1 MAPPSP
7 RSLRLSAVV
16 FCLVLLVACGT
27 EGVATSPADSPAAPL
42 QRVSAGSG
50 GAQGN
55 GPSGEPAISGDGR
68 FIAFSSQAS
77 NLVDGDT
84 NGNRDIFVHDRETGI
99 TQRVS
104 VASDGTQ
111 GDGSSGQPAIS
122 ADGRFVAFFS
132 FAANLVPG
140 DTNGTGDVFLHEL
153 QTGLTRRVSVST
165 GGAQGNGFSS
175 TPSISGD
182 GRFIA
187 FESSASNLVA
197 GNNNNNTDVF
207 VHDRLEDST
216 QGAWANPKQFGNLPG
231 GAPKIS
237 ADGLVVAFAVHLQ
250 DWASDDTRGRSQVLV
265 RDLTTG
271 VTAPAGGNPVSDFG
285 IGAAGALSISA
296 DGSWVALRSNATDL
310 VPGDTN
316 QADDVFVIGRE
327 RGTVWRASVD
337 SAGDQGNGASGEPT
351 VSGDGRFVAFW
362 SVAFNLLEQ
371 DSNGTGDIFVHD
383 QETGITRQVSVGHD
397 GADGDGSSAS
407 PSISADARFIAFE
420 SEASNLVPD
429 DTNGLQDVF
438 VAVSPLHHGNR

>member
-1 MAPPSP
+1 MAPPSTRSP
-7 RSLRLSAVV
+7 RLPALV
-16 FCLVLLVACGT
+16 FCVFLLVACGP
-27 EGVATSPADSPAAPL
+27 EGLATPPAESPARPL
-42 QRVSAGSG
+42 QRVSVDSS

-55 GPSGEPAISGDGR
+55 GPSGEPAISADGR

-84 NGNRDIFVHDRETGI
+84 NGSRDIFVHDRETGI

-104 VASDGTQ
+104 VASDGIQ
-111 GDGSSGQPAIS
+111 GNGSSGQPAIS

-153 QTGLTRRVSVST
+153 QTGLTHRVSVST

-197 GNNNNNTDVF
+197 GDNNNNTDVF
-207 VHDRLEDST
+207 VHDRLEGST
-216 QGAWANPKQFGNLPG
+216 QGAWANPQRFGNLPG
-231 GAPKIS
+231 GAPEIS

-250 DWASDDTRGRSQVLV
+250 DWASDDTQGRSQVLV
-265 RDLTTG
+265 RDILTG
-271 VTAPAGGNPVSDFG
+271 VTALAGGNPENVFG

-327 RGTVWRASVD
+327 GGTVWRASVD
-337 SAGDQGNGASGEPT
+337 SAGDQGNGTSREPT
-351 VSGDGRFVAFW
+351 VSGDARFIAF
-362 SVAFNLLEQ
+362 SSDAFNLVEQ
-371 DSNGTGDIFVHD
+371 DSNGIGDIFVHD
-383 QETGITRQVSVGHD
+383 RETGITHRVSAGPD
-397 GADGDGSSAS
+397 GADSDGRSAS

-420 SEASNLVPD
+420 SEASNLAPE
-429 DTNGLQDVF
+429 DTNGHQDVF
-438 VAVSPLHHGNR
+438 VAVNPLQQGDR